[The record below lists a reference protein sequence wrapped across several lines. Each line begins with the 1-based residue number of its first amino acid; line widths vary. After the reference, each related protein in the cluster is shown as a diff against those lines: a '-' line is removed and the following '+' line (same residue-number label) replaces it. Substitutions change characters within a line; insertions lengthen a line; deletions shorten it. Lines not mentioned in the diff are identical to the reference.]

1 MECAAKG
8 GDSNLKLRCKVT
20 KVLKKYNPPRSGEKN
35 VEKFAEYAAKVD
47 DFLFG
52 NAKKP

>member
-1 MECAAKG
+1 MQSDE
-8 GDSNLKLRCKVT
+8 SVE
-20 KVLKKYNPPRSGEKN
+20 KYNPPRSGEKN

-52 NAKKP
+52 NAKKS